1 MQLFNQVS
9 TKEKRRILR
18 KNMTNYERILWEYLR
33 RDNLGIRFHRQYGI
47 GSYIADF
54 YCPKLRI
61 VIEVDGKSHNTE
73 YGKEYDKVR
82 DGYMNIL
89 QLCILRFSNSE
100 ITNDIDKVIEI
111 IRHSIEVQ
119 SARKEKWEKF

>member
-1 MQLFNQVS
+1 MQLFNQTS

-18 KNMTNYERILWEYLR
+18 KNITNYERILWEYLR

-73 YGKEYDKVR
+73 HGKEYDKVR

-100 ITNDIDKVIEI
+100 ITNDIDKVIETI
-111 IRHSIEVQ
+111 KNAIEVQ
-119 SARKEKWEKF
+119 SARKEKWNKF

>member
-1 MQLFNQVS
+1 MQLFNQTS

-47 GSYIADF
+47 GNYIADF

-61 VIEVDGKSHNTE
+61 VIEVDGSNHYTE
-73 YGKEYDKVR
+73 HGKEYDKVR
-82 DGYMNIL
+82 DDYMDIL
-89 QLCILRFSNSE
+89 QLCILRFSNRE
-100 ITNDIDKVIEI
+100 ITNDIDDVIEA
-111 IRHSIEVQ
+111 IERAIQ
-119 SARKEKWEKF
+119 KQYSKKKNWYKF